1 MSVRLGEEIQEM
13 LRWGDHKLTGAPP
26 SNGKRLPT
34 PTGSQTSASNR
45 TVRRQRLDGK
55 EKLSESSF
63 KIANYPKP
71 LFPGGWE
78 KFSSPY
84 PALGKSPRSD
94 ERAPPRYRI
103 PSSRLIMRGTAD
115 TGGSGLGAHDLV
127 SGPLWR
133 RGIGH
138 IRVQRTAGELLR
150 RGRLK
155 RDGGLPDG
163 GRWRSCSADA
173 KLIVSL

>member
-1 MSVRLGEEIQEM
+1 M
-13 LRWGDHKLTGAPP
+13 
-26 SNGKRLPT
+26 
-34 PTGSQTSASNR
+34 
-45 TVRRQRLDGK
+45 
-55 EKLSESSF
+55 
-63 KIANYPKP
+63 
-71 LFPGGWE
+71 
-78 KFSSPY
+78 
-84 PALGKSPRSD
+84 
-94 ERAPPRYRI
+94 
-103 PSSRLIMRGTAD
+103 
-115 TGGSGLGAHDLV
+115 GAHDLV